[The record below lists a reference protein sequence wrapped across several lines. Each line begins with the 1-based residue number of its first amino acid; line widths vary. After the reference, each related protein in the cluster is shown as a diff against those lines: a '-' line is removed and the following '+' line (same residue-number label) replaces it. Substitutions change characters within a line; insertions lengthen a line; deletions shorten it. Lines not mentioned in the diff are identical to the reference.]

1 MGLGVK
7 EMNGPGYFKGKE
19 VVDVIQYSDMHSVRF
34 NTPYAFYVICKDG
47 SKYEVSSD
55 EAKNQAD
62 FLSRK
67 EEKNSSMKINVLD
80 TEYDVNVLEEPDEY
94 MKDNMLQGYCD
105 NTSKIIVVCPYDND
119 SDDKEKL
126 KDNILRHE
134 LIHAFLFESGIDAG
148 TLFHNEECVDF
159 FAIQFEKLAK
169 IFEDANCKG

>member
-55 EAKNQAD
+55 EAKKQAD

-67 EEKNSSMKINVLD
+67 EEKNSSMKINVLG
-80 TEYDVNVLEEPDEY
+80 TEYDVEMLEERDET
-94 MKDNMLQGYCD
+94 MKALNADGYTD
-105 NTSKIIVVCPYDND
+105 IST
-119 SDDKEKL
+119 KEIKVLKL
-126 KDNILRHE
+126 
-134 LIHAFLFESGIDAG
+134 
-148 TLFHNEECVDF
+148 EEKPGN
-159 FAIQFEKLAK
+159 QK
-169 IFEDANCKG
+169 IFLNIKILY